1 MTAASSGFNID
12 HAASLLIRTHGR
24 DAGTEARR
32 KADQRM
38 LGGDAYGMLA
48 WHLVAKVIE
57 DRADGARH
65 QRYIIPIDPE
75 DIGSAVRFFASSK
88 LGKGQS

>member
-1 MTAASSGFNID
+1 
-12 HAASLLIRTHGR
+12 
-24 DAGTEARR
+24 
-32 KADQRM
+32 M

-65 QRYIIPIDPE
+65 QRHIIPIDPE
-75 DIGSAVRFFASSK
+75 DI
-88 LGKGQS
+88 